1 VIDSSGKT
9 HIVFRR
15 LRGHA
20 RGLYELI
27 GSKTWLLRRITG
39 TAAGDREAS
48 LSINGSN
55 LVLAFA
61 RPSGKTAGVYFDQV
75 LKGRWLAKPQR
86 WSKDPN
92 DGNPSLCS
100 VGGGITMVFER
111 R

>member
-1 VIDSSGKT
+1 MEI
-9 HIVFRR
+9 I
-15 LRGHA
+15 
-20 RGLYELI
+20 
-27 GSKTWLLRRITG
+27 
-39 TAAGDREAS
+39 
-48 LSINGSN
+48 SINGSN

-92 DGNPSLCS
+92 DGNPSLRS
-100 VGGGITMVFER
+100 AGGGITMVFER